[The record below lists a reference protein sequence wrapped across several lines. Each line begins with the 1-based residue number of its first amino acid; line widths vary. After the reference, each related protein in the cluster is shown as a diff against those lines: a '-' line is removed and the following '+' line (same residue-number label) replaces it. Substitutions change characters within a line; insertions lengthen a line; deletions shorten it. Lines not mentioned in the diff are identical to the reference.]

1 MNNSG
6 IEFKV
11 WVRCITY
18 NHAPY
23 ITEALNGFCMQ
34 ETDFPYVCTIF
45 DDASTDGEQEI
56 IRAYLQE
63 HFNLEG
69 DNIVSRTEE
78 TDDYTLVFAQHKD
91 NKNCFFAVYYLK
103 YNHYRAKKPKVAYQ
117 RGWSYIKYEAI
128 CEGDDYWTHPKK
140 LQRQVDFL
148 DSHPEHSLCFH
159 ANYSLYKDNKKNA
172 YYPYRED
179 VDVCPKKDIILSG
192 GNFMA
197 TASMV
202 FVTQLGSGHRAWS
215 KSSKVGDAPLMLTL
229 AERGRVGYIN
239 EVMCCYRVAA
249 QGSWTQRILMDKKKK
264 SEHYK
269 QTFQFLH
276 DYDEWTNHKYHT
288 LIKRKIMKNK
298 LHYWL
303 KKNTIMR
310 NFILLIKKFK

>member
-1 MNNSG
+1 MNNCD

-23 ITEALNGFCMQ
+23 ITEALDGFCMQ
-34 ETDFPYVCTIF
+34 QTDFPYVCTIY
-45 DDASTDGEQEI
+45 DDDSTDGERNI

-63 HFNLEG
+63 HFNLE
-69 DNIVSRTEE
+69 DKVVTRTEE
-78 TDDYTLVFAQHKD
+78 TEDYTLVFAQHKE

-103 YNHYRAKKPKVAYQ
+103 YNHYKAKKSKFPYL
-117 RGWSYIKYEAI
+117 RNWNNIKYEAI

-159 ANYSLYKDNKKNA
+159 ANYSLYKDDRKNA
-172 YYPYRED
+172 YYPYRKD
-179 VDVCPKKDIILSG
+179 VEVCPIKDLILSG

-202 FVTQLGSGHRAWS
+202 FVTKLCSGYRAWS

-239 EVMCCYRVAA
+239 EVMCCYRVGA

-264 SEHYK
+264 SEHLK
-269 QTFQFLH
+269 QTFQFWH
-276 DYDEWTNHKYHT
+276 DYDEWTNCKYHT

-303 KKNTIMR
+303 KKNTITR
-310 NFILLIKKFK
+310 SLIHLIQKIK

>member
-1 MNNSG
+1 MNNIG
-6 IEFKV
+6 IDFKV

-23 ITEALNGFCMQ
+23 ITEALDGFCMQ
-34 ETDFPYVCTIF
+34 QTDFPYVCTIY
-45 DDASTDGEQEI
+45 DDASTDGEQEVL
-56 IRAYLQE
+56 RAYMQE
-63 HFNLEG
+63 HFNLE
-69 DNIVSRTEE
+69 DKDVTRYEE

-103 YNHYRAKKPKVAYQ
+103 YNHYKVKKPKYPYQ
-117 RGWSYIKYEAI
+117 RDWRNIKYEAL

-159 ANYSLYKDNKKNA
+159 ANYSLYKDNRKNA
-172 YYPYRED
+172 YYPYKED
-179 VDVCPKKDIILSG
+179 MEVCPMKDIILSG

-202 FVTQLGSGHRAWS
+202 FFTQLGSGYRVWS
-215 KSSKVGDAPLMLTL
+215 KSSKVGDGPLMLTL

-239 EVMCCYRVAA
+239 EVMCCYRVGA

-269 QTFQFLH
+269 QTFQFWRE
-276 DYDEWTNHKYHT
+276 YDEWTNYKYHP
-288 LIKRKIMKNK
+288 LIKRKIIKNK

-303 KKNTIMR
+303 KKNKIMR
-310 NFILLIKKFK
+310 SLVILIQKIK

>member
-18 NHAPY
+18 NHALY
-23 ITEALNGFCMQ
+23 IIEALDGFCMQ
-34 ETDFPYVCTIF
+34 QTDFPYVCTIY
-45 DDASTDGEQEI
+45 DDASTDGEQEV

-63 HFNLEG
+63 HFNLE
-69 DNIVSRTEE
+69 DKEVTRYDE
-78 TDDYTLVFAQHKD
+78 TDDYTMVFAQHKD

-103 YNHYRAKKPKVAYQ
+103 YNHYRVKKSKAPYL
-117 RGWSYIKYEAI
+117 REWSYIKYEAI

-159 ANYSLYKDNKKNA
+159 ANYSLYKDNRKNA
-172 YYPYRED
+172 YYPYRKD
-179 VDVCPKKDIILSG
+179 VEVCPMKDIILSG

-202 FVTQLGSGHRAWS
+202 FVAKLASGYRTWS
-215 KSSKVGDAPLMLTL
+215 KSIKVGDGPLMLTL

-249 QGSWTQRILMDKKKK
+249 EGSWTQRILMDKKKK
-264 SEHYK
+264 NEHHK
-269 QTFQFLH
+269 QTLQSWY
-276 DYDEWTNHKYHT
+276 DYDKWTNHKYHA

-303 KKNTIMR
+303 KKNYLMR